1 MKSLFLPQAPVSPL
15 GMAAATLK
23 VAPVKETRFIEITC
37 DSTDPD
43 VAADFVNTLVSEF
56 IEQRMEDRWEAYN
69 TTGQWLT
76 RAQEEL
82 KVKLEASEQ
91 RLQEYA
97 RSSGLLFT
105 GRRPQR
111 R

>member
-1 MKSLFLPQAPVSPL
+1 
-15 GMAAATLK
+15 
-23 VAPVKETRFIEITC
+23 
-37 DSTDPD
+37 
-43 VAADFVNTLVSEF
+43 
-56 IEQRMEDRWEAYN
+56 MEDRWDAYN

-82 KVKLEASEQ
+82 KLKLEASEQ

-105 GRRPQR
+105 GEDRSVAEEKLRQLQDELSQGSSR
-111 R
+111 SHTEGS